1 MKSFKITNADIN
13 TILFVF
19 IANILFISNSKFLFL
34 DNLRYDFKNI
44 LRIPNINEILLII
57 LISVLIALIYAI
69 VLKFIEIKSS
79 ISINFLVYIGTVSIV
94 LSTLRITGFSRLYLI
109 INVLI
114 VPIYITYFLNKTSKY
129 INTST
134 IIAFVVSIFII
145 NNLNNDLSTST
156 STNNDSASINS
167 NLGIFESYYVNLKPS
182 GNNKVENFNLFQP
195 QLIETNILGEKYLL
209 ERYSICCREYNAGNS
224 GPPVKQKSVGY
235 ISVFENIIFYLAG
248 TGEIFYFDGNE
259 IESKEINFNFIDSN
273 FNQINK
279 NRNIPIS
286 GQNFEGS
293 WESTKDLM
301 IVDNYIYLSYVNEPS
316 DNCINTEILVAEINL
331 EYLNFETFFEDSEC
345 VIRPPEDERKE
356 KPFNAHLAGG
366 KMLYIPE
373 KNSVLLSRGGFRNY
387 ERAQNKDSLLGK
399 IILIDINTKKI
410 SVPAMGTRNP
420 QGLTLTRDGKY
431 VLETEHGPNG
441 GDEINLID
449 LSKDYVNYGWP
460 LSSYGDHWD
469 PDYYDLHGEFAPLHK
484 SHSDYGF
491 KEPLVY
497 FLQYSGGHGISD
509 IDINFFSNDNNY
521 FVATMNGKR
530 LYDISFNEDHT
541 EYLTID
547 AFSIGERIRDIEYYP
562 DGEFYVLVF
571 ESTPAF
577 GILKNY

>member
-44 LRIPNINEILLII
+44 LRIPNINEILLIVM
-57 LISVLIALIYAI
+57 ISVLIALIYAI

-114 VPIYITYFLNKTSKY
+114 VPIYITYFLNKTSKF
-129 INTST
+129 INAST
-134 IIAFVVSIFII
+134 IIAFVISIFII

-345 VIRPPEDERKE
+345 VIRSPEDERKE

>member
-44 LRIPNINEILLII
+44 LRIPNINEILLIVM
-57 LISVLIALIYAI
+57 ISVLIALIYAI

-114 VPIYITYFLNKTSKY
+114 VPIYITYFLNKTSKF
-129 INTST
+129 INAST
-134 IIAFVVSIFII
+134 IIAFVISIFII

-345 VIRPPEDERKE
+345 VIRSPEDERKE

-547 AFSIGERIRDIEYYP
+547 AFSVGERIRDIEYYP